1 MTEKK
6 DIKFEDALQRLEE
19 IVGKLES
26 GQMPLEE
33 SMNAFEEGMALKKIC
48 EDKLGVAEKKIE
60 KLVKKADGTH
70 EWSDITAESQE

>member
-1 MTEKK
+1 
-6 DIKFEDALQRLEE
+6 
-19 IVGKLES
+19 
-26 GQMPLEE
+26 
-33 SMNAFEEGMALKKIC
+33 MNAFEEGMALKKIC